1 MKKIKILV
9 INGPNLN
16 RLGAREPGVYG
27 MTTLADLENMIT
39 EEARRLDIEVEFV
52 QLDDEGAIASKIN
65 RSSGLF
71 DGIILN
77 PGAYTHT
84 SIAVRDAIQ
93 SVDVPCVEV
102 HISNTAAREEFRH
115 TSLTAGAC
123 AGQIMGFGSKGYIL
137 ALIALRD
144 SFNL

>member
-123 AGQIMGFGSKGYIL
+123 AGQIMGFGPKGYIL